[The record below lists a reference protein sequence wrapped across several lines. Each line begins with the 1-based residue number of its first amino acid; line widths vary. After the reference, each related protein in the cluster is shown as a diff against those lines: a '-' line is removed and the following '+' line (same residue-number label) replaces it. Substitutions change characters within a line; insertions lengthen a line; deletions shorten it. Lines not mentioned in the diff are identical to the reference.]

1 MADETA
7 LPQVMP
13 GLMAW
18 AAARHGERIALRD
31 ADVTL
36 DFITLA
42 ARARDASRAFLAA
55 GIRRGDRF
63 AIWAPNRYEWVLAAI
78 GAQSIGAIL
87 VPLNTRMKGAEAA
100 YILERSGARLLFT
113 VGEFAGNRYPEML
126 TGIAL
131 PALERTVLFGE
142 AAGSPPATP
151 PLNVSPVKHCSSRS
165 CPGRSFIGPSQP

>member
-1 MADETA
+1 MVDESA
-7 LPQVMP
+7 LPLVMP
-13 GLMAW
+13 GLLAW

-31 ADVTL
+31 GDVTL
-36 DFITLA
+36 DFIALA
-42 ARARDASRAFLAA
+42 ARVRDASRAFLAA

-63 AIWAPNRYEWVLAAI
+63 AIWAPNRYEWILAAI
-78 GAQSIGAIL
+78 GAQNIGAIL

-126 TGIAL
+126 AGNAL

-142 AAGSPPATP
+142 AAGGLAGWEDF
-151 PLNVSPVKHCSSRS
+151 VAA
-165 CPGRSFIGPSQP
+165 GRAVER